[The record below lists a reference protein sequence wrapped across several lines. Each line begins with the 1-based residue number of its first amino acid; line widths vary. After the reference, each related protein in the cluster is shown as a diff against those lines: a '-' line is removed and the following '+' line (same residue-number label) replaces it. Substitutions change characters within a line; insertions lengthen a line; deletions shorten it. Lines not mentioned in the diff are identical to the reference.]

1 MSDDSTS
8 SSQVEMGVITLRR
21 GTLGLHLGF
30 ITAWIGFIAVAIG
43 VPPKILTR
51 SSPQSLQHRNE
62 FVLTPMLAQ

>member
-8 SSQVEMGVITLRR
+8 SSQVETGVTLRR
-21 GTLGLHLGF
+21 GTLGLRLGF

-51 SSPQSLQHRNE
+51 SSPQSLQHRNQL
-62 FVLTPMLAQ
+62 VLTPMLTQ